1 MVKENGGEDIVIPR
15 IKGHLSPR
23 TKGHCFPFKERT
35 GVGMWENGVSTVK
48 RPTEF
53 PAYKMQIDL
62 HKGT

>member
-1 MVKENGGEDIVIPR
+1 MVKENGGEDVISR

-35 GVGMWENGVSTVK
+35 GVGMWENGVSIVK

-53 PAYKMQIDL
+53 PACKM
-62 HKGT
+62 